1 MDHKIRVCLI
11 LEESTKHFFK
21 VAVPFLYFYQQL
33 ERVSIVPT
41 FSPAFGVVSVLDFG
55 YSNR

>member
-1 MDHKIRVCLI
+1 MFNFGRKHQTFFQSGCTI
-11 LEESTKHFFK
+11 LH
-21 VAVPFLYFYQQL
+21 FYQQL

-55 YSNR
+55 HSNR